1 MNGLLPIIR
10 RVRRPLLPVEE
21 ARPLQEPP
29 GGARLSRA
37 DAADPGGA
45 RLSRA
50 DAADPG
56 GERLSRADAADPVAV
71 SVPPEP
77 VAPSPV
83 IKKKTHGTA
92 AKTPDP

>member
-1 MNGLLPIIR
+1 MHGLLPIIR

-21 ARPLQEPP
+21 ARPLREP
-29 GGARLSRA
+29 
-37 DAADPGGA
+37 
-45 RLSRA
+45 
-50 DAADPG
+50 PG
-56 GERLSRADAADPVAV
+56 GERLRRADAADPVV
-71 SVPPEP
+71 VTVPPEP

>member
-21 ARPLQEPP
+21 PIIRRDELRESPTSPSA
-29 GGARLSRA
+29 
-37 DAADPGGA
+37 
-45 RLSRA
+45 
-50 DAADPG
+50 
-56 GERLSRADAADPVAV
+56 PVAV
-71 SVPPEP
+71 SVPSEP

>member
-29 GGARLSRA
+29 GG
-37 DAADPGGA
+37 
-45 RLSRA
+45 
-50 DAADPG
+50 
-56 GERLSRADAADPVAV
+56 ERLRRADAADPVV
-71 SVPPEP
+71 VTVPPEP
-77 VAPSPV
+77 VAPAPV

>member
-21 ARPLQEPP
+21 AIIRRDEIRESPTSPTSP
-29 GGARLSRA
+29 SA
-37 DAADPGGA
+37 
-45 RLSRA
+45 
-50 DAADPG
+50 
-56 GERLSRADAADPVAV
+56 PVSV
-71 SVPPEP
+71 TVPPEP